1 MAIRS
6 SSRPI
11 GDPPIATLLE
21 VNDETG
27 ESSLY
32 LNNFGGAFGRVLLA
46 TSDNSGDE
54 WTVRNQFRRQWNRNQ
69 GLNLNIG
76 EFEDE
81 FNTNVG
87 LRKILNNDR
96 ASLINAHSSDAVRES
111 LKNAGVPG
119 VKDPTTG
126 TTASDTTSTSSTANG
141 GGGVGGGG
149 DTNNSSST
157 SASNIT
163 VPVEDRDGTDVGM
176 PAGLIRYPVDMTAE
190 MNKLKINIRKYSP
203 KGLSGGGSSFE
214 APARQKGEIMVTI
227 LLPVPGGISDNNLVS
242 WGKGDMNALQQA
254 AAELAISG
262 ITNGVDGIKKSAG
275 DIANRIQGNT
285 EEVKTAVANVLAGT
299 ASGIGAQLLQRRQGL
314 IINPNAELL
323 FNGPSMRQFGF
334 SVNLSARGSGEA
346 LEISRLIRALKQ
358 GMSVR
363 RSKSGLFLQS
373 PHLFELS
380 YVTSG
385 DNKNPFL
392 NKFKM
397 CAMTGLNVNYTPNQ
411 TFMTLENDM
420 PVSYRLDMQF
430 SELEPIFNDDY
441 QNDNSIGF

>member
-11 GDPPIATLLE
+11 GDPPIPTLLE

-27 ESSLY
+27 EASLY

-46 TSDNSGDE
+46 TSDNAGDE
-54 WTVRNQFRRQWNRNQ
+54 WSVKNQFRRQWNRNQ

-96 ASLINAHSSDAVRES
+96 ASIINKHSSNAVKES
-111 LKNAGVPG
+111 LKKAGVPG

-126 TTASDTTSTSSTANG
+126 TTASDTTSTSAAADGAGS
-141 GGGVGGGG
+141 GGGG

-163 VPVEDRDGTDVGM
+163 VPIKDRDGTDVGM
-176 PAGLIRYPVDMTAE
+176 PAGVIRYPVDMTAE

-203 KGLSGGGSSFE
+203 KGLSGGGGSFE

-227 LLPVPGGISDNNLVS
+227 LLPVPGGIQDQNLVS

-254 AAELAISG
+254 AAELAIAGITEGTSG
-262 ITNGVDGIKKSAG
+262 ISDKAK
-275 DIANRIQGNT
+275 DIAGRIQGNT

-299 ASGIGAQLLQRRQGL
+299 ASGIGAQLLQRNQGL

-346 LEISRLIRALKQ
+346 LAISRLIRALKQ

>member
-11 GDPPIATLLE
+11 GDPPIPTLME

-27 ESSLY
+27 EASLY

-126 TTASDTTSTSSTANG
+126 TTASDTTSTSSTASGAG
-141 GGGVGGGG
+141 GGGGG
-149 DTNNSSST
+149 DTNNTSST
-157 SASNIT
+157 SASNIA